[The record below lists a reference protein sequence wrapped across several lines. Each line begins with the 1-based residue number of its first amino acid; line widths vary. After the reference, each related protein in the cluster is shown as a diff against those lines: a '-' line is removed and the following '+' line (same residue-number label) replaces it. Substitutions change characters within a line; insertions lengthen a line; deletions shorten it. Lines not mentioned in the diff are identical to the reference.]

1 MHHLQLASR
10 LIDGLLA
17 RPTATTLNVLVLE
30 RSIRATWT
38 QVLTHLLALRVGVTK
53 ASCTCTAVRTS
64 PTVSSLVEIG
74 VALLGLPLPH
84 VTLRG
89 RILLLIKVRK
99 ETALAR
105 PGSGVALLLMAFVSP
120 SIVLFSITALHG
132 HGACRPLLDIDSSM
146 LEIGSLLGLAV
157 ADMLHRRHLAYIVH
171 RVISRSSCLG
181 RATSI

>member
-1 MHHLQLASR
+1 MEHLQLASR

-30 RSIRATWT
+30 RSIRTAWR

-53 ASCTCTAVRTS
+53 APCSCAAVRTS

-74 VALLGLPLPH
+74 VALLGLRLPH
-84 VTLRG
+84 VILRG
-89 RILLLIKVRK
+89 HILLLLKVRK

-120 SIVLFSITALHG
+120 SIVLFSIIALHG
-132 HGACRPLLDIDSSM
+132 HGACRPLLDRDSSL

-157 ADMLHRRHLAYIVH
+157 ADMLHRRHLA
-171 RVISRSSCLG
+171 
-181 RATSI
+181 